1 MSHTMQAGTERE
13 QRNKSAHSGRRRQMV
28 VVDQRHVTTFRYPV
42 QGRSGR
48 VRRKENLL
56 LPTGFEP

>member
-1 MSHTMQAGTERE
+1 MQRGTEKE

-28 VVDQRHVTTFRYPV
+28 VVDPSHVTTFPYRA
-42 QGRSGR
+42 QGRFGR

-56 LPTGFEP
+56 LPTGSEP